1 MTSKLPVPTVG
12 TIWASVLHKYSDNY
26 AKYALEYFECF
37 LLKHPTSNQNLS
49 ESLCL
54 LGFERGG
61 VFVNT
66 PPTPHQ
72 LPTNSHS
79 IDLGYFYRANHR

>member
-61 VFVNT
+61 VF
-66 PPTPHQ
+66 P
-72 LPTNSHS
+72 
-79 IDLGYFYRANHR
+79 DLIMHFKIFDLYNVFCIIGNN